1 MINSFLEDQAM
12 AINLTST
19 ANSVLL
25 SKHHQEASKLSDK
38 YSNRD
43 KQWTVYL
50 KILAVIGFE
59 EWLKEKQPNLKINK
73 DDLLLLSEE
82 NDLISNLQ
90 IEDFKFCLILINSYT
105 EETITFP
112 QELITS
118 SQYASHFY
126 VIIEVLEEENLVM
139 IRGFIRYD
147 QLLKY
152 FENTSSITMENLP
165 EILEKIMNNNQAS
178 YQLPIKN
185 FNPKLNQLLY
195 NLKFVK
201 PNAIAI
207 PIKVKQTTKLSQWL
221 SQKIETFSDNIEQI
235 TETGWQMLEE
245 INNLIN
251 SQSLQLG
258 FASNI
263 RSSKIIEN
271 NLKVNSGNLIQIIKL
286 FNYQLK
292 PIPVNNNFQEIEN
305 YLALSVSLIQ
315 MSPSTIKIMVGM
327 YPTKSKKELPQGLE
341 LMLLDNQG
349 ESLMNVKAR
358 NSESI
363 ELDFSADQGDEFNL
377 QLMLNNISYRET
389 FIV

>member
-1 MINSFLEDQAM
+1 MINSFLEDQTM

-25 SKHHQEASKLSDK
+25 SKHHQEASKLSEK
-38 YSNRD
+38 YSDQD

-178 YQLPIKN
+178 YQLPIEN

-201 PNAIAI
+201 PSAIAI
-207 PIKVKQTTKLSQWL
+207 PIKFKQTTKLSQWL
-221 SQKIETFSDNIEQI
+221 SQKIETFTDNIEQI

-251 SQSLQLG
+251 SESLQLG

-271 NLKVNSGNLIQIIKL
+271 NLKVNSENLIQRIKL

-315 MSPSTIKIMVGM
+315 MSPSTIKIIVGM

-377 QLMLNNISYRET
+377 HLMLNNISYRET